1 MFKLDKEIENLK
13 KATSGMERLKNM
25 AEKESAEIKD
35 KIKYIPRT
43 ACNIRFRSGSGLVW
57 TQPIENGDRFEPLM
71 KWFTEEN
78 TEFFRQEIVKGY
90 TIITRSSIEYFTIE
104 ET

>member
-1 MFKLDKEIENLK
+1 MDKKVI
-13 KATSGMERLKNM
+13 
-25 AEKESAEIKD
+25 
-35 KIKYIPRT
+35 
-43 ACNIRFRSGSGLVW
+43 CNIRFKSCTGLVW
-57 TQPIENGDRFEPLM
+57 THPLENGDKFEPFY